1 MKLVTLLV
9 DAVMV
14 LPVLTVPVVMKE
26 HTSMTEV
33 VELVHPLTTE
43 MLMTGPVKNVLIHV
57 VNAQDQMP
65 LNVLI
70 VAMKP
75 PDYTY
80 KLMDNVYTHAHP
92 TIMLILMEHVNHATL
107 HAKHAV
113 VN

>member
-1 MKLVTLLV
+1 
-9 DAVMV
+9 
-14 LPVLTVPVVMKE
+14 
-26 HTSMTEV
+26 MTEV
-33 VELVHPLTTE
+33 VELVLPLTTE
-43 MLMTGPVKNVLIHV
+43 MLLIGPVKNVIQHV
-57 VNAQDQMP
+57 VNAQDQKL

-92 TIMLILMEHVNHATL
+92 TIMLIQMDHVNHATL
-107 HAKHAV
+107 HVKHAV